1 MIETLT
7 QKFPMIY
14 AEILSDQGFHR
25 GQIHLV
31 STAET
36 YDTLIQAINVI
47 MNSTTTIDG
56 EMSIASVR
64 IHRYGQEGVSTIDL
78 DHTESGAIELKLRIW
93 CEKELADTLVTA
105 LNNAR

>member
-1 MIETLT
+1 MIETLK

-14 AEILSDQGFHR
+14 AEILSDQGFRR

-36 YDTLIQAINVI
+36 YDTLIPAIKVI
-47 MNSTTTIDG
+47 MNNTTTIDG
-56 EMSIASVR
+56 EMSIVSVR

-78 DHTESGAIELKLRIW
+78 IHGDNDIELKLRIW
-93 CEKELADTLVTA
+93 CEKGLSDLIVAAV
-105 LNNAR
+105 NNA